1 MKKILLSLILFLN
14 TIAFA
19 QLPSYVPTNGLVGFW
34 PFNNNANDLSGN
46 GNNGIVNGAVPTTDR
61 FATPNAAYSYNGV
74 TDYIIVP
81 NSPSQSG
88 FNDMSISVWIN
99 VNAFSGIQSIVA
111 KWYQALNCGSNSDTY
126 EAALSGSQVQ
136 FATNY
141 TNLTAFSSPPSLP
154 ANSTNVWKHLVYISN
169 STSGGSI
176 YINGVLAATDAA
188 VGTICNSTNS
198 IYFGADYDGNWNFI
212 HRYFNGKIDDIGIWN
227 RVITPCEIQ
236 QLYTAGSGTGLISS
250 STNTLCA
257 GSSATLTA
265 LGGAS
270 NYLWNT
276 SATTSVIVVSPSVT
290 TTYTV
295 NATSTLTGCSY
306 TAAITQ
312 NVSSADVL
320 VSTSNNPICSG
331 ASATL
336 IATGNVTS
344 YLWNTSATGPLIVV
358 SPTVTTTYVVF
369 GTNALTGCT
378 ASVAITQS
386 VSPFNLTTSSS
397 NSIICPGNSATLTA
411 SGGTNYLWS
420 TSATSSAVIVNPTV
434 TTTYTV
440 YGTNAVNGCTASA
453 LVTQNVSSPIVS
465 IVSSNSLSCPGNAVS
480 LTVNGN
486 GTSYFWS
493 TSNTGSV
500 IVVNPSVTTSYTV
513 FGTNAVTGCTA
524 TASILQN
531 VSTLSLTTASSNN
544 LICPA
549 NPATLTASGATN
561 YLWNTSATGPSIIVS
576 PTVTTTYT
584 VVGTNAATG
593 CTATAVFTQSVSSP
607 VASVASSNSVL
618 CAGSSATLTVNGN
631 STSYF
636 WNTSATNSVIVVSP
650 TVTTIYTVFGTN
662 AITGCTITASI
673 TQNVSA
679 LPSLTTSSSNS
690 LICIGNPVT
699 LTASGATNYLWS
711 TSATGS
717 AIVVNP
723 TVTTTYTV
731 TGTSTVTG
739 CSNTATI
746 TQNVSLCTGIQTNS
760 LNNEINV
767 YPNPTNGLIIINGV
781 KENEDIEVMNVLGA
795 LVYKIKATDNKTEI
809 DLSEQKAGVYF
820 VRLKVDNATVTKKI
834 IKE

>member
-1 MKKILLSLILFLN
+1 MKKILLSLSLFLN

-19 QLPSYVPTNGLVGFW
+19 QLPAYVPTNGLVGFW
-34 PFNNNANDLSGN
+34 PFTGNANDQSIN
-46 GNNGIVNGAVPTTDR
+46 SNNGSVSGAILTSDR
-61 FATPNAAYSYNGV
+61 FSTPNAAYNFNG
-74 TDYIIVP
+74 TSDYISVP
-81 NSPSQSG
+81 NSPNLSG
-88 FNDMSISVWIN
+88 FNDMSISVWVKMN
-99 VNAFSGIQSIVA
+99 QFSGIQTFVS
-111 KWYQALNCGSNSDTY
+111 KWFYTLNCGNNSDTY
-126 EAALSGSQVQ
+126 ALALVSNSIVS
-136 FATNY
+136 ATNNNNVAAFY
-141 TNLTAFSSPPSLP
+141 APQNLTSADL
-154 ANSTNVWKHLVYISN
+154 NVWKHIVFISN
-169 STSGGSI
+169 SALSYQAI
-176 YINGVLAATDAA
+176 YINGVLSGTTS
-188 VGTICNSTNS
+188 VPGTICNTTNAL
-198 IYFGADYDGNWNFI
+198 IFGAAIPTFRW
-212 HRYFNGKIDDIGIWN
+212 FNGGLDDIGIWN

-276 SATTSVIVVSPSVT
+276 SATSSVIVVSPSVT
-290 TTYTV
+290 TVYTV
-295 NATSTLTGCSY
+295 NATSTITGCSY

-331 ASATL
+331 ATATL
-336 IATGNVTS
+336 TATGNVTN
-344 YLWNTSATGPLIVV
+344 YLWNNSASGPVIVV

-411 SGGTNYLWS
+411 NGGTSYLWS

-453 LVTQNVSSPIVS
+453 VVTQNVSSPIVS

-493 TSNTGSV
+493 TSSTGSV

-524 TASILQN
+524 TASIIQN

-593 CTATAVFTQSVSSP
+593 CTATAVVTQSVSSP
-607 VASVASSNSVL
+607 VASVISSNSVL

-662 AITGCTITASI
+662 AITGCTVTASL

-679 LPSLTTSSSNS
+679 LPFLTASSSNS
-690 LICIGNPVT
+690 LICPGNPVT
-699 LTASGATNYLWS
+699 LTVVGATNYLWS

-723 TVTTTYTV
+723 TLTTTYTV
-731 TGTSTVTG
+731 
-739 CSNTATI
+739 
-746 TQNVSLCTGIQTNS
+746 
-760 LNNEINV
+760 
-767 YPNPTNGLIIINGV
+767 INGV